1 MNDTIP
7 IVEEFFLFFTVEK
20 ENAKVEPCCLHVIVR
35 SVLAKVRSGKS
46 GFTSTDLI

>member
-7 IVEEFFLFFTVEK
+7 IVEEFFRFFTVEK
-20 ENAKVEPCCLHVIVR
+20 ENAKVEPCCLHVR